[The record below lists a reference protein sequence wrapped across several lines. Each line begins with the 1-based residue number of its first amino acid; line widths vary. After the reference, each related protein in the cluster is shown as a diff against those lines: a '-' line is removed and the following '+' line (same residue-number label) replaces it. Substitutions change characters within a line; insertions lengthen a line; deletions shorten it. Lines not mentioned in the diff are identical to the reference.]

1 MKKVTI
7 RGPVLTQSGYGVHAR
22 QFVKYAMRKKDWDLS
37 FSVTPW
43 GMTPWLLD
51 TSDPVVDFVTKR
63 TAPHDNADLSIQIQL
78 PNEWNPGIAKKNIGV
93 TAAVETDFCNGMW
106 VDRCN
111 QMDAVIVPSS
121 FTKSVIEKSGTVKTN
136 LVVVNEAFPEEFEE
150 EVNPLDLE
158 LDTDFNF
165 LVYGQVTGT
174 NSENDRKNLFYTV
187 KWLCETFEG
196 DKNVGIVIKTNSGKN
211 TKIDRM
217 VTHRTLSQLIKTVR
231 KGNFPRI
238 HLLHGNLKNK
248 EVAGLYVHPKIK
260 AIVSATRGE
269 GYGLPLLEAA
279 ASGLPVVATNWSG
292 HLDFLKKGRFIS
304 LDYTLESIPDDM
316 SDNNI
321 FMKGSKWAQVHE
333 SDFKKKLK
341 KLRGSHDVPL
351 GWAKDLRKVI
361 RKEFSQKAIEQK
373 IDEVVE
379 KIIG

>member
-93 TAAVETDFCNGMW
+93 TAAVETDFCNGSW

-111 QMDAVIVPSS
+111 QMDTVIVPSS

-187 KWLCETFEG
+187 KWLCETFHD

-217 VTHRTLSQLIKTVR
+217 VTQRTLSQLIKTVR
-231 KGNFPRI
+231 KGSFPRI

-248 EVAGLYVHPKIK
+248 EVAGLYIHPKIK

-304 LDYTLESIPDDM
+304 LDYTLEAIPDDM

-321 FMKGSKWAQVHE
+321 FMRGSKWAQVHE
-333 SDFKKKLK
+333 KDFKKKLK
-341 KLRGSHDVPL
+341 KLRGSHAVPL
-351 GWAKDLRKVI
+351 GWAKDLKKVI
-361 RKEFSQKAIEQK
+361 RKEFSQKAIEEK
-373 IDEVVE
+373 IDAVVE
-379 KIIG
+379 KTLG